1 MRRPGSIVAALAV
14 LACIAPTQPR
24 ASDFY
29 DFAGSSTEL
38 RIKWPTRTIR
48 VSISSSLTS
57 PAAGIKSESDV
68 MGAVRRALGRW
79 SAAADIE
86 FEEVASKAQSIS
98 PVSGGDGISLITIA
112 DTAENLAIFGVGS
125 NPARTRVFY
134 DPETG
139 EISEAD
145 IVISPQPLSPEGVPV
160 QFATDG
166 SAGTYDLESTLTHEL
181 GHLLGLEHSN
191 IIGATMQS
199 RQSVNGTYKLP
210 AVTERTLSED
220 DRARVA
226 WLYGLTRGAGA
237 VEGRLTQTFLAG
249 GSVPVA
255 GAHVWAEDAGTGRVI
270 ASTLTSSTGS
280 YRIEGLAAGQ
290 YRLITEYLD
299 GPRPF
304 RSVEIGNQV
313 RANPNAT
320 STLNFVIVPPQ
331 NNPPSLKP
339 RLIGANGELSTT
351 PLIADASERLTIF
364 VSGEGVDQVPINGI
378 SVTSPFMTVD
388 SNSLALHQ
396 FGTALPV
403 VSFDVL
409 VAPHAVFGDYS
420 IRLQSNSGEV
430 SYVPGAI
437 TIDPGVNFGAL
448 NPLDDPEFFVAQHY
462 RDFLGRGPDPERAKS
477 LIEELSGCG
486 SDQTCESSRRVDV
499 SAAILR
505 SEFLEN
511 WFFIHRLYKVAL
523 GRRPTFSEFNRDRRH
538 IADVQANLGGD
549 RRRNFAR
556 TFVMRSEFVNRYPRD
571 LKADKFVDSL
581 LVSVLQISEVDLG
594 SDRRSLAGLHNGSAT
609 GRADIIQRLAESKT
623 LAEREDSQAFALL
636 AYFGYLRRE
645 PDEAGYQFWLST
657 LGGQKISDPSAY
669 RPMICAFI
677 TSAEYQSRFGM
688 FVTRTDKECQVS
700 L

>member
-1 MRRPGSIVAALAV
+1 MRRPGSIVAALAI
-14 LACIAPTQPR
+14 LACIVPTQPR

-29 DFAGSSTEL
+29 DFAGTSTEL
-38 RIKWPTRTIR
+38 RLKWPTKNIR

-57 PAAGIKSESDV
+57 PASGIKPDSDV

-79 SAAADIE
+79 AVAADIK
-86 FEEVASKAQSIS
+86 FEEVASGVQSIS

-112 DTAENLAIFGVGS
+112 DTEENQAVFGSGN

-139 EISEAD
+139 EITEAD

-160 QFATDG
+160 QFSTDG

-191 IIGATMQS
+191 IIGATMQP

-226 WLYGLTRGAGA
+226 GLYGLNRGAA
-237 VEGRLTQTFLAG
+237 VVEGKLSQTFLAG
-249 GSVPVA
+249 GLVPVA
-255 GAHVWAEDAGTGRVI
+255 GAHVWAEDTGSGRVI
-270 ASTLTSSTGS
+270 ASTITSPIGS
-280 YRIEGLAAGQ
+280 YRIEGLAPGQ
-290 YRLITEYLD
+290 YRLMTEHLD

-320 STLNFVIVPPQ
+320 STLNFVIVPPH
-331 NNPPSLKP
+331 NSPPSLKP

-351 PLIADASERLTIF
+351 PVIAEAGERLTVF

-396 FGTALPV
+396 FGTSMPV
-403 VSFDVL
+403 ISFDVV
-409 VAPHAVFGDYS
+409 VASHAVFGEYS
-420 IRLQSNSGEV
+420 IRLQANSGEV
-430 SYVPGAI
+430 SYFAGAL
-437 TIDPGVNFGAL
+437 TVDPGVNFAAL
-448 NPLDDPEFFVAQHY
+448 NPLDDSEFFIAQHY
-462 RDFLGRGPDPERAKS
+462 RDFLGRAPDPDHVKS
-477 LIEELSGCG
+477 LIEELNGCG
-486 SDQTCESSRRVDV
+486 ADQACESSRRVDIS
-499 SAAILR
+499 SAFLKA
-505 SEFLEN
+505 EVLEN
-511 WFFIHRLYKVAL
+511 WFFIHRLYKVVL
-523 GRRPTFSEFNRDRRH
+523 GRRPTLAEFNRDRLQV
-538 IADVQANLGGD
+538 AGDETNLDD

-556 TFVMRSEFVNRYPRD
+556 AFVMRSEFVSRYPRD
-571 LKADKFVDSL
+571 LKSDKFVDSL
-581 LVSVLQISEVDLG
+581 LASVLQTSEVDLD
-594 SDRRSLAGLHNGSAT
+594 SERRSLTGLNNGSAT
-609 GRADIIQRLAESKT
+609 GQAEVIRRLAENSA
-623 LAEREDSQAFALL
+623 LAEREDSRAFALL

-657 LGGQKISDPSAY
+657 LGTQKISDPSVY
-669 RPMICAFI
+669 RSMVCAFI

-688 FVTRTDKECQVS
+688 FVTRADKECQVS